1 MTILTK
7 TVRQL
12 ATASLA
18 ALAATASSASEPT
31 DSLNKEL
38 QEIVVAAKQPATR
51 LEGSTLVSTIAG
63 SRLQDIGTCLDA
75 LAQLPMISVNDGDV
89 TVTGKG
95 TPEIY
100 IDGRPMRD
108 GDELR
113 QLLSSDIR
121 KVELRLSPGAMYG
134 SDTKAVLKI
143 STRRRFVDGLS
154 LTERA
159 EVTAK
164 RRWSANEMLDL
175 NYRAGA
181 WDIFA
186 TGTIARNNT
195 LITGTTTNTFSYEG
209 KRTVIGSSQHNTY
222 PSINGSAKAGLN
234 YANGARSFGAYYR
247 FGPERGDFT
256 NIGTEW
262 INDEARIMRRIE
274 RSTDSRSH
282 LVSAYCDDTFAGR
295 YQLHFDGNY
304 RYSRTSNYVNT
315 IYPES
320 DDETVRSNDKRG
332 SMLWAGKLY
341 LSLPLFKGN
350 FIAGTQDSYT
360 RTDLDFRMSD
370 GPVAGYI
377 PSSTTKAEQT
387 SLAAFAQWDRTFG
400 RFSLSAGLRYE
411 SVDYRFIV
419 NGEEDPEVSRKDNL
433 LTPDISLGWSFNE
446 RSQINL
452 SYKMATVKPPYSQ
465 LTGSLTYVG
474 RHEIEGGNPALRDER
489 MHDLQLFG
497 MWNDF
502 ILQADYTRST
512 DTYGFVKRLY
522 PAPTLQLLMQPVN
535 IDVSAVNIYLVWSRN
550 VRAWSPNFTL
560 GVRKQWL
567 EIEGTRYNRPIFS
580 YDFSNAISLPKGFLL
595 TANAYGQS
603 GGDMHTNR
611 FGTTWFSLDA
621 SAGKSFFKD
630 ALRIKLSATD
640 IFNTANND
648 WTMNTYGILVDKR
661 QKYDRRTLSL
671 TLTYRLH
678 PRKSQYKGEP
688 ASKEE
693 LRRL

>member
-7 TVRQL
+7 TARQL
-12 ATASLA
+12 ATA
-18 ALAATASSASEPT
+18 ALASLMAPASFASEPA

-38 QEIVVAAKQPATR
+38 QEIVIAAKQPATR

-75 LAQLPMISVNDGDV
+75 LAQLPMIAVNDGEV

-95 TPEIY
+95 APEIY

-113 QLLSSDIR
+113 QLQSSNLR
-121 KVELRLSPGAMYG
+121 KVELLLSPGAMYD

-143 STRRRFVDGLS
+143 STRKNFVDGLS
-154 LTERA
+154 LTERV

-181 WDIFA
+181 WDFFA
-186 TGTIARNNT
+186 TGTIARNNS
-195 LITGTTTNTFSYEG
+195 LLTGTTTNTFSYEG

-222 PSINGSAKAGLN
+222 PSINGSVKAGLN
-234 YANGARSFGAYYR
+234 YAKGARSFGAYYR
-247 FGPERGDFT
+247 FGPEHGDFT
-256 NIGTEW
+256 NSGSEW
-262 INDEARIMRRIE
+262 LDNDPQIKSRIE

-282 LVSAYCDDTFAGR
+282 LVSAYYDNTFAGR

-304 RYSRTSNYVNT
+304 RYSSATNSVET

-332 SMLWAGKLY
+332 STLWAGKLY
-341 LSLPLFKGN
+341 LALPLFKGN

-360 RTDLDFRMSD
+360 RTALDFRMAD
-370 GPVAGYI
+370 GPVADYI

-387 SLAAFAQWDRTFG
+387 SLAAFAKWDRTFG
-400 RFSLSAGLRYE
+400 KFSLSAGLRYE
-411 SVDYRFIV
+411 YVDYRFIV
-419 NGEEDPEVSRKDNL
+419 NGKEDTEVSRKDNL

-446 RSQINL
+446 QSQISL

-474 RHEIEGGNPALRDER
+474 QHQIEGGNPALRDER

-502 ILQADYTRST
+502 LLQADYTRST
-512 DTYGFVKRLY
+512 DTYGSVKRLY

-535 IDVSAVNIYLVWSRN
+535 IDVSAVNICLVWSRN
-550 VRAWSPNFTL
+550 IRAWSPNLTL

-567 EIEGTRYNRPIFS
+567 GIEGTRYNRPIFF
-580 YDFSNAISLPKGFLL
+580 YDFSNTISLPKGFLL
-595 TANAYGQS
+595 TANAYGQTS
-603 GGDMHTNR
+603 GDMHTNR

-621 SAGKSFFKD
+621 SVGKSFFKN
-630 ALRIKLSATD
+630 ALRIKLDATD
-640 IFNTANND
+640 IFNTACND
-648 WTMNTYGILVDKR
+648 WTMNTFGIFVNKR